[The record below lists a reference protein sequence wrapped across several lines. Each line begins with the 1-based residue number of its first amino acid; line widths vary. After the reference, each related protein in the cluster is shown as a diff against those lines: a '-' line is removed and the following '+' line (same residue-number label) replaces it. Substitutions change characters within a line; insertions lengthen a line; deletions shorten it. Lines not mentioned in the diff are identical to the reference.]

1 MRKFLIALLT
11 CITISLL
18 IPTQA
23 LYAATD
29 DSVYR
34 IETGQFYGKEDVE
47 KSLNRLIA
55 DTGWWAT
62 YIKTGNKYDAYT
74 VYSGGFVGK
83 STVESVLQQLIT
95 ETNVYATYEPIG
107 PQVPYKKVI
116 SRSYVGED
124 YTKKV
129 VNEFIQS
136 TGLNATYERNNIP
149 ANKMKV
155 LSGAFHG
162 EEKVKQVLQ
171 DFQNL
176 TGISATYIPFGDYK
190 EGIKVVSGG
199 FHGEAKV
206 NEVLQDFQ
214 NITNISATYEPIE
227 FESQYNFLSGGFHG
241 ESTVIQIVN
250 EIEALIGIKGTY
262 FLADELNQIYKIKFD
277 GLYGDSL
284 TKLTNLFEDKKW
296 WYVLNPTGTKVPVIF
311 RIVTNEMTDESQV
324 QKALKYFSDRKWW
337 AASIKTGNKYYEYF
351 KIQTESLLEQDKI
364 NKALNYFS
372 ERNWYAAA
380 IFTNEVGYPYYS
392 IIVDKLMEPE
402 DINKAES
409 FFKNRNLWYYVE
421 NSDSYGYNTYR
432 IVTQKIVNVADR
444 DKVLSFFQKRN
455 WWATHTRTVEDFYR
469 IVTGGFVGYE
479 NALASQK
486 YMTEKYG
493 WWSYLVLINPQI
505 KYTHYNITI
514 EQALEMQMKVSP
526 QTDKYKN
533 SPAYVSSQYIELLD
547 GGYINASAGVNIR
560 TEPKFGN
567 NIYKTLGYGTA
578 VLIVDKNVTGDPY
591 NGSTLWYKIKYD
603 GNDYYV
609 HSSLVTLGAKVGR
622 VTHDGVNV
630 RADKNT
636 NSHIYGVVNK
646 DRLLTIREI
655 GSEWHQV
662 EYTTWRNA
670 PREDVLYYLNPE
682 NFVNDNVQRFQFLD
696 LSKPSGV
703 SANVL
708 NKFLANKGVLAGH
721 GQTFIDAGKAQ
732 GINDLYL
739 VAHAIL
745 ETGNGTSELAT
756 GVMYNGKK
764 VYNMFGIGAY
774 DSNPIEGGAK
784 FAYENGWF
792 TVEAAIKGGAAFIG
806 NSYIKAGQNT
816 LYKMR
821 WNPAAMEKYG
831 YATKQY
837 ATDIGW
843 ASKQIITLYNLYQEV
858 GNYVLYLDVPVYK
871 K

>member
-34 IETGQFYGKEDVE
+34 IETGQFYGKVNVE
-47 KSLNRLIA
+47 NALNRLKA

-62 YIKTGNKYDAYT
+62 YVKTGNKYDAYK
-74 VYSGGFVGK
+74 VISGGFLGK
-83 STVESVLQQLIT
+83 SKVESVIQQLKA
-95 ETNVYATYEPIG
+95 ETNIHATYEPIG
-107 PQVPYKKVI
+107 SQVPYKKIV
-116 SRSYVGED
+116 SRNYVSED
-124 YTKKV
+124 HAKKV
-129 VNEFIQS
+129 ANDFVKS
-136 TGLNATYERNNIP
+136 TGLNATYERNKIP
-149 ANKMKV
+149 ANKKKV
-155 LSGAFHG
+155 LSGGFHGEERVKEILQDFQKVTGIPATYIPYGNYKEGIKVLSGGFHG
-162 EEKVKQVLQ
+162 EEKVKEVLQ
-171 DFQNL
+171 DFQSK
-176 TGISATYIPFGDYK
+176 TQIKATYEPTRYENKYNI
-190 EGIKVVSGG
+190 VSGG
-199 FHGEAKV
+199 FHGE
-206 NEVLQDFQ
+206 N
-214 NITNISATYEPIE
+214 
-227 FESQYNFLSGGFHG
+227 
-241 ESTVIQIVN
+241 TVKQVVN
-250 EIEALIGIKGTY
+250 EIEIATGVKGTY
-262 FLADELNQIYKIKFD
+262 FLADAQNQIYKIRFE
-277 GLYGDSL
+277 GLYGDTL
-284 TKLTNLFEDKKW
+284 TKVINLFKSKKW
-296 WYVLNPTGTKVPVIF
+296 WYSQTSAGQVPVIF
-311 RIVTNEMTDESQV
+311 RVVTDDMIDGSEV
-324 QKALKYFSDRKWW
+324 QKALKYFSDRNWW
-337 AASIKTGNKYYEYF
+337 ATSAKSGNKYYEYF
-351 KIQTESLLEQDKI
+351 KIQTESLLESENI

-372 ERNWYAAA
+372 ERNWYATT
-380 IFTNEVGYPYYS
+380 INTNEVGYPYFS
-392 IIVDKLMEPE
+392 IIVDKLMDPE
-402 DINKAES
+402 DIKKAES
-409 FFKNRNLWYYVE
+409 FFKNRKLWYYVT
-421 NSDSYGYNTYR
+421 NSEFYGYNTYR
-432 IVTQKIVNVADR
+432 IVTQDMEKVADR
-444 DKVLSFFQKRN
+444 YKVLRFFQKNN
-455 WWATHTRTVEDFYR
+455 WWATSTKTVGDMYK
-469 IVTGGFVGYE
+469 IVTGGFRGYE
-479 NALASQK
+479 TALASQK
-486 YMTEKYG
+486 LMSEKYG
-493 WWSYLVLINPQI
+493 WWTTIVLINPQI
-505 KYTHYNITI
+505 KKTQYNITLA
-514 EQALEMQMKVSP
+514 EALEMQMRVSP

-547 GGYINASAGVNIR
+547 GGYINASEGVNIR

-567 NIYKTLGYGTA
+567 NVYKTLGYGTA